1 MDFIFR
7 LASILFKQ
15 ALMSIFVIKL
25 HLLYFPARWFLTVDF
40 ELNLAKFL
48 QFILLLRF
56 SQTFIRALLQFL
68 LWVWFHSHFNQFF
81 FMLLWNSG
89 HPNYQYWSSPIEVG
103 YLCLIIM
110 KRSQHR
116 SSLYIF
122 CHYPFFMYFSTN
134 LVFASNLMG
143 QTINFGLKLHLYFM
157 TVKKKN
163 FDW

>member
-25 HLLYFPARWFLTVDF
+25 DLLYFAAKWFFTIDF

-56 SQTFIRALLQFL
+56 SQTFIRALLEFL

-89 HPNYQYWSSPIEVG
+89 HPNYQY
-103 YLCLIIM
+103 
-110 KRSQHR
+110 
-116 SSLYIF
+116 
-122 CHYPFFMYFSTN
+122 
-134 LVFASNLMG
+134 
-143 QTINFGLKLHLYFM
+143 
-157 TVKKKN
+157 
-163 FDW
+163 